1 MEQWIDFASFEIDNN
16 AMRWIGP
23 RLGMGTFDKEVILS
37 ICINFFLWTFE
48 DGVGLV
54 HAVLEDELNFVCGL
68 SGVKGGCS
76 HIVQLEEGNDCS

>member
-23 RLGMGTFDKEVILS
+23 RLGMGAFDKEVIFL
-37 ICINFFLWTFE
+37 ICIETFFWTFE

-54 HAVLEDELNFVCGL
+54 NAVREDELNLCLWTV
-68 SGVKGGCS
+68 
-76 HIVQLEEGNDCS
+76 